1 MSDRWSRW
9 TSLTGALF
17 GVLIIVGFFSGSETP
32 EPNASAA
39 RVYAYYAAHIS
50 STETSALII
59 AAAVIVFVIWAAV
72 LAAYLRESE
81 SARGAEVLLLPGA
94 AILAVGAL
102 TLAAIEF
109 GIAHYL
115 HNLGPETAR
124 TLNIITDIAFLPL
137 LAGGFLYALGSGI
150 AIVRGAA
157 LPRWLGW
164 VAIVIGIAALVPPA
178 GFFALL
184 ALAIWS
190 LVVSI
195 LMFVRLRRPAVSTS
209 AVPQPAT

>member
-1 MSDRWSRW
+1 MSDRLSRW

-17 GVLIIVGFFSGSETP
+17 GVLVIVGFFSGSETP

-39 RVYAYYAAHIS
+39 HVYAYYATHIS
-50 STETSALII
+50 STETSAIVI
-59 AAAVIVFVIWAAV
+59 AIAVLLFVVWAAV
-72 LAAYLRESE
+72 LAAYLRPSE

-115 HNLGPETAR
+115 HALGPETAR
-124 TLNIITDIAFLPL
+124 TLNVLTDIAFLPL
-137 LAGGFLYALGSGI
+137 LGGGFLYAIGSGV

-164 VAIVIGIAALVPPA
+164 VAIVIGIVTVVPPI
-178 GFFALL
+178 GFFGLL

-190 LVVSI
+190 VVVSV
-195 LMFVRLRRPAVSTS
+195 LVYMRLGHRSVSS
-209 AVPQPAT
+209 PVVAAPAT